1 MEDKREREMGNGK
14 NDNILRVLLQP
25 DANEEKERENELEP
39 VAGTPEA
46 HGRNTPVLTR
56 LEDLSETLL
65 LFQYSDS
72 LMSQ

>member
-14 NDNILRVLLQP
+14 NENIIWVPLQP
-25 DANEEKERENELEP
+25 DANEEKEREKELEL

-46 HGRNTPVLTR
+46 HGRNTAVLTR
-56 LEDLSETLL
+56 LEDLSGKLH